1 MNAARRL
8 MPLAVAAIVLAA
20 CSSPQA
26 TGPAS
31 SSPSGSAAA
40 SGSSA
45 PTTTSSPPS
54 ASAEASPSA
63 PTAGPGEPT
72 AAAGDF
78 SCELPIVEQA
88 TVARANIVDVRVG
101 AHTGYDRVVFEFI
114 GGTPEFTLERAEP
127 PFHHDASGEEIDVPG
142 DSFLRLTMRGGT
154 KQTDTG
160 ESSYDGPLEFH
171 PHGTQLQSL
180 VEGGDFEGQSTWY
193 IGLADDACVH
203 VDLLDD
209 EPRLVIDVEH

>member
-31 SSPSGSAAA
+31 SSATASAPA
-40 SGSSA
+40 SAPGSSA
-45 PTTTSSPPS
+45 SAAPSATAQAS
-54 ASAEASPSA
+54 ASAPAAS
-63 PTAGPGEPT
+63 TGEPT
-72 AAAGDF
+72 PAAGDF

-114 GGTPEFTLERAEP
+114 GGTPEFTLERAKP

-193 IGLADDACVH
+193 IGLADEACVH